1 MDNIRWMEQPC
12 QQQQGGAVCR
22 ILVKA
27 RLQFNSVPTTPV
39 QLAAFD
45 LQMRDVHFNPEYAQ
59 AIVNDTDDANEVCTI
74 LAKQT
79 ALWTLA
85 DRQKLLSV
93 VNEVCGGY
101 P

>member
-1 MDNIRWMEQPC
+1 MGGVVC
-12 QQQQGGAVCR
+12 Q

-27 RLQFNSVPTTPV
+27 RLQFTSVPTNLA

-45 LQMRDVHFNPEYAQ
+45 MQMRDIHFNPEYAQ
-59 AIVNDTDDANEVCTI
+59 SIVNDTDDADAVCAI

-79 ALWTLA
+79 NQWTTA
-85 DRQKLLSV
+85 DRQKLLDV

-101 P
+101 SPP